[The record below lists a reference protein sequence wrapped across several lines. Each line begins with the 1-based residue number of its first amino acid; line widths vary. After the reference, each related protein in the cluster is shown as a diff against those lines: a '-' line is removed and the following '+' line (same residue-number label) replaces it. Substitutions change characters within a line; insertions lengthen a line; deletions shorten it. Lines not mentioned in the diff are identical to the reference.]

1 MYHCNMNN
9 NQLLKGTLQT
19 IILRLLQENQ
29 RLYGYEITQKVKELS
44 DGTFQLAEGS
54 LYPALYKLEA
64 EGYLETSTEIVDGRV
79 RKYYSLS
86 SEGESRAI
94 SSTREA
100 AEFIEKLQLV
110 LNLKPNLT

>member
-1 MYHCNMNN
+1 MNN

-19 IILRLLQENQ
+19 IILRLLQENG

-44 DGTFQLAEGS
+44 DGEFHLAEGS

-64 EGYLETSTEIVDGRV
+64 DGFLETSTEIVDGRV

-86 SEGESRAI
+86 TDGETKAI
-94 SSTREA
+94 SSTQEA
-100 AEFIEKLQLV
+100 ASFIEKLQVV
-110 LNLKPNLT
+110 LNLKPKLS

>member
-1 MYHCNMNN
+1 MNN

-19 IILRLLQENQ
+19 IILRLLQENE

-64 EGYLETSTEIVDGRV
+64 EGFLETTSEIVDGRV

-86 SEGESRAI
+86 KNGESKAVE
-94 SSTREA
+94 STQEA
-100 AEFIEKLQLV
+100 ADFIEKLQLV
-110 LNLKPNLT
+110 LNLKPKLS